1 MRKPFSKYK
10 ALADMIGNSFM
21 DQFNLKRRQIT
32 RNMKQIIEDGFKKI
46 AGIYVYGN
54 FAS

>member
-1 MRKPFSKYK
+1 
-10 ALADMIGNSFM
+10 MIGNSFM
-21 DQFNLKRRQIT
+21 GHFNQKRRQIT